1 MRAKCSRQEDP
12 ALGTPVSLEFF
23 VEDAARAAQR
33 GDVVVVIDV
42 LRCCSTIIAALANG
56 AKGILPARSLK
67 EAWALHNRY
76 SGSVLAGER
85 GGIKPRGFSLG
96 NSPLEFTPE
105 KVKGNYVILTT
116 TSGTRAIVS
125 SRRARWVLIGA
136 LINAKPVAEAASRIA
151 EEEKAGIS
159 LVLSGRHGHFF
170 IEDFICAGAIAEN
183 LQLNNIERS
192 DAVSAALHC
201 FWQAQNCLESVI
213 QSGHHATYLR
223 SLGLVNDV
231 KFCSQFDVSGIVP
244 YLKSDVIVPLGG
256 LAER

>member
-1 MRAKCSRQEDP
+1 MRTSIN
-12 ALGTPVSLEFF
+12 LEFCAQ
-23 VEDAARAAQR
+23 DAARAAQR
-33 GDVVVVIDV
+33 GDVVIVIDV
-42 LRCCSTIIAALANG
+42 LRCCSTIVTALANG
-56 AKGILPARSLK
+56 AKGILPVRTLK
-67 EAWALHNRY
+67 EARTLH
-76 SGSVLAGER
+76 SKHDGSVLAGER
-85 GGIKPRGFSLG
+85 KGLKPRGFSLG

-125 SRRARWVLIGA
+125 SKNARWVLIGA

-159 LVLSGRHGHFF
+159 LVLSGRRGHFF

-183 LQLNNIERS
+183 LQANNIERS
-192 DAVSAALHC
+192 DPALAALHC
-201 FWQAQNCLESVI
+201 FWQAKNCLESVV

-223 SLGLVNDV
+223 SLGLMNDV
-231 KFCSQFDVSGIVP
+231 TFCSQLDAFGIVP
-244 YLKSDVIVPLGG
+244 YLKGNVIVPLGG